1 MRPPQEILDALDL
14 TDAALADSGGATG
27 RLWKVTTAEGVY
39 GLRLALSEASA
50 VAQRAAMAAA
60 AAAGLPVPEVL
71 REVHTPAG
79 IGLVISWL
87 PGTMVSEMLFQDA
100 VRARRIG
107 QRCGEV
113 HRTLHTIP
121 APPPLTL
128 STRWAEPP
136 FDPLPPGDSL
146 LHLDFHPN
154 NVLIDSGRVC
164 GILDWENAIGG
175 DPLLDLAR
183 TRCIMT
189 LDPFIASLSP
199 VARQAA
205 DDFTTGWAE
214 GYGDVAIPVEYQLW
228 AARVMLRDIS
238 HRHSPGVLQP
248 LRERIRSLSG

>member
-1 MRPPQEILDALDL
+1 MQPPPEILAALDL
-14 TDAALADSGGATG
+14 TDAAISDSGGATG
-27 RLWKVTTAEGVY
+27 RLWKITTAEGVY

-50 VAQRAAMAAA
+50 AAQGAAMTAA

-79 IGLVISWL
+79 TGMVISWL
-87 PGTMVSEMLFQDA
+87 PGTMVSETLFRDTR
-100 VRARRIG
+100 RARQIG
-107 QRCGEV
+107 RVCGEV
-113 HRTLHTIP
+113 HRALHAIT
-121 APPPLTL
+121 APESLTGG
-128 STRWAEPP
+128 TRWAEPP
-136 FDPLPPGDSL
+136 FDPLPPGNRL

-154 NVLIDSGRVC
+154 NILIEGGRVG

-199 VARQAA
+199 TARQAA
-205 DDFTTGWAE
+205 DDFTAGWAE
-214 GYGDVAIPVEYQLW
+214 GYGGFVIPVEYQLW

-248 LRERIRSLSG
+248 LRDRIESLAT